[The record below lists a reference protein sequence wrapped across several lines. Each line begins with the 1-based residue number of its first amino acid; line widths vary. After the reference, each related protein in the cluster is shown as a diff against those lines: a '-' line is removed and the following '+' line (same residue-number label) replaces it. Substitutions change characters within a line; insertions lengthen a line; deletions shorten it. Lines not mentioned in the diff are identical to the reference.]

1 MRTEKQLQSECDR
14 LAARHWELAAS
25 DRVKSYEKWQK
36 ACQKYV
42 DFINQLKRKDSK
54 LLLAIGF

>member
-1 MRTEKQLQSECDR
+1 MLTRTEQQLKRECDE

-25 DRVKSYEKWQK
+25 DRAKTYEKWQK

-54 LLLAIGF
+54 